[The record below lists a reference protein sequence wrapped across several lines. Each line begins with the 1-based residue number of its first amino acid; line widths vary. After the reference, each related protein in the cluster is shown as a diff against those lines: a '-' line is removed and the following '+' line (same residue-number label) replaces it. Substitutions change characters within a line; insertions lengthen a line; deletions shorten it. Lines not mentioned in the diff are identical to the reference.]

1 MRGVRSMTKHKILVV
16 DDQPGIRLLLTEI
29 FTHKGYEVNTAKTGR
44 EALDKINARSFDLV
58 ILDYKLP
65 ILDGLEVIKQLEQQ
79 DCTIPL
85 ILMSGLTEHLSKQRK
100 ESRLIKKIVSKPFDV
115 QKMSTLVQSMLT

>member
-1 MRGVRSMTKHKILVV
+1 MTKHKILVV

-29 FTHKGYEVNTAKTGR
+29 FTHKGYEVSTAKTGR

-85 ILMSGLTEHLSKQRK
+85 ILMSGLTEQLSKQRK